1 MTVGEAVWK
10 EFTAALQEAATLGE
24 QISRQ
29 QEAVEEEEART
40 LAALVEK
47 TRPVL
52 PYISGKVLVRYY
64 HSGGQFAEAE
74 KDYIEGIVLVDEFRR
89 KCEGSDDTRG
99 TCTGQQLVLTRK
111 GVLLVLTR
119 EGHWSNWQNE
129 PSSWQAEAKEVTP
142 LEAVQR
148 FDFADIVQG
157 LVDGLREA
165 INETEKK
172 RKQLEKR
179 ASRLAGSKKLVED

>member
-1 MTVGEAVWK
+1 MTVQEAVWK
-10 EFTAALQEAATLGE
+10 EFMVTLEEAATLGE

-29 QEAVEEEEART
+29 QEAVEEEEARI

-64 HSGGQFAEAE
+64 HPGGQFAEAE
-74 KDYIEGIVLVDEFRR
+74 KDYIEGVVVVDEFRR

-99 TCTGQQLVLTRK
+99 TCTGQQLVLTRE

-119 EGHWSNWQNE
+119 EGHWSNWQGE
-129 PSSWQAEAKEVTP
+129 PTSWHVESEEVSP
-142 LEAVQR
+142 REAVQR
-148 FDFADIVQG
+148 FDFADIMQG

-165 INETEKK
+165 IKETESQKK
-172 RKQLEKR
+172 KLEER
-179 ASRLAGSKKLVED
+179 AALLAGFKKLVED

>member
-1 MTVGEAVWK
+1 M
-10 EFTAALQEAATLGE
+10 
-24 QISRQ
+24 
-29 QEAVEEEEART
+29 
-40 LAALVEK
+40 EK

-64 HSGGQFAEAE
+64 HPGGQFAEAE
-74 KDYIEGIVLVDEFRR
+74 KDYIEGIVVVDEFRR